1 MARVEY
7 GVIITDIIG
16 SIGGVTFQ
24 HNRSGKIARLRPKT
38 HKNPTSAQVDRQV
51 KHAGILYSWQQL
63 SGAQQGAWNDFADLH
78 TKTNMFGDVKTLSG
92 LNWYESVNLS
102 RDLIGL
108 GELIAP
114 PAYNLPC
121 AVPAYT
127 VTINQTK
134 IEINLTAP
142 FDTTDNALIIRA
154 TGPIPNTTTNFRGQ
168 WRFIKYEDTGVI
180 NDIDVTNLW
189 KDIFT
194 CIYPPSSNMLGFN
207 IGIMLQ
213 TFRKTSGIQSVS
225 SISTNKYFFDDRGI
239 GYWRIETTF
248 KPT

>member
-7 GVIITDIIG
+7 GTIITDIKG
-16 SIGGVTFQ
+16 SIGGITFQ

-38 HKNPTSAQVDRQV
+38 HKNPTSAQVDRQI
-51 KHAGILYSWQQL
+51 KHTEILYDWQQL
-63 SGAQQGAWNDFADLH
+63 SGAQQGDWNNFADLH
-78 TKTNMFGDVKTLSG
+78 TKENMFGDTKKLSG
-92 LNWYESVNLS
+92 LNWYEAINLS
-102 RDLIGL
+102 RDLIGM
-108 GELIAP
+108 GSIIVP

-142 FDTTDNALIIRA
+142 FDTANNALIIRA
-154 TGPIPNTTTNFRGQ
+154 TNPIPNTTVNFRGQ
-168 WRFIKYEDTGVI
+168 WRFIKYEDTGII
-180 NDIDVTNLW
+180 NNIDITNLW

-194 CIYPPSSNMLGFN
+194 CIYPPSSNMVGVN

-213 TFRKTSGIQSVS
+213 TIRKTSGIQS
-225 SISTNKYFFDDRGI
+225 IGSTSVNKYFYDNRGI
-239 GYWRIETTF
+239 GYWIIGTTF

>member
-16 SIGGVTFQ
+16 SIGGITFQ

-38 HKNPTSAQVDRQV
+38 HKNPTSAQTDRQV
-51 KHAGILYSWQQL
+51 KHAGILHSWQQL
-63 SGAQQGAWNDFADLH
+63 SEANQGLWNDFADLH
-78 TKTNMFGDVKTLSG
+78 TKVNMFGDTKTLSG
-92 LNWYESVNLS
+92 LNWYESINLS

-108 GELIAP
+108 LSLKTP

-142 FDTTDNALIIRA
+142 FNTANNTLVIRA
-154 TGPIPNTTTNFRGQ
+154 TAPIPNTTTNFRGQ
-168 WRFIKYEDTGVI
+168 WRFITYEDTGII
-180 NDIDVTNLW
+180 NNIDITNLW

-194 CIYPPSSNMLGFN
+194 CIYPPSSNMLGIN

-225 SISTNKYFFDDRGI
+225 SISTNKYYYDDRGI
-239 GYWRIETTF
+239 GYWIVGTTF